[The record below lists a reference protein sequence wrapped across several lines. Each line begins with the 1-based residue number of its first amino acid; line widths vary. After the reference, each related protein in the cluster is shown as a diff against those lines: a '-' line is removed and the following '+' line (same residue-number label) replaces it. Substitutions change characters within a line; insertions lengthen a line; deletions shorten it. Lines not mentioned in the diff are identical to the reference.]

1 MFKKSYLFA
10 LGTIIYAIFLNAAP
24 RFISFE
30 YIVFIIFNFLFFYQ
44 SILNYFK
51 NLISKTFNIEK
62 LILLIFLF
70 SIISII
76 INLSQDNLISLRQLI
91 RDYTFLIF
99 MFIPYLVLKLNLK
112 LKEYKFFIFIL
123 TFSGYIIFFRLIF
136 KNLLM
141 NDLFIFYFSDFSY
154 LHMDVLI
161 IFSLNFLTLY
171 SLVNK
176 MYVYFFLFILQLLF
190 SVYFMKFSGTNIYL
204 VNFFIIISV
213 IFVSFLL
220 KKENNFRKIISIR
233 YFIMLFLLLS
243 IIIFFFK
250 KNFLFILNNRNLEYI
265 FLLDYYSE
273 SSFSNFLFGQS
284 LGNSFIIKYISNEPI
299 SFLHSFISY
308 LLLKF
313 GILGFAL
320 IFIYL
325 ILISQINFVN
335 LRKIHLYFILNN
347 KNLILISSFTVLF
360 LGFFFTTFYKT
371 FNFWL
376 IVGFVIKY
384 YHLNNYKNE
393 KIL

>member
-1 MFKKSYLFA
+1 
-10 LGTIIYAIFLNAAP
+10 
-24 RFISFE
+24 
-30 YIVFIIFNFLFFYQ
+30 
-44 SILNYFK
+44 
-51 NLISKTFNIEK
+51 
-62 LILLIFLF
+62 
-70 SIISII
+70 
-76 INLSQDNLISLRQLI
+76 
-91 RDYTFLIF
+91 

-136 KNLLM
+136 KNLLI
-141 NDLFIFYFSDFSY
+141 NDVFIFYFSDFSY

-233 YFIMLFLLLS
+233 YFIMLFLLLL

-347 KNLILISSFTVLF
+347 KNLILISSFTVLL